1 MRQQAINTSVDVAK
15 GGLISLVVIGHFLL
29 GTLED
34 NFVRYYIYSFHMP
47 MFIFISGFLIK
58 REKLLSRSYKTFIT
72 HYAKRMLG
80 WWAVAWCFYT
90 GLSLIKD
97 FNLNKI
103 GHFLLEPYYHLWY
116 VPTLFCMIC
125 IVYLLQK
132 IFANNSR
139 LFWFSLISISLL
151 CKFVSW
157 PSIANLG
164 HMLYFT
170 FGVVCGNILFNI
182 VKIGGGGSKC
192 WILYST
198 SIVLIYLLPF
208 RHDVLY
214 PYWTIPFTFSLI
226 LFWLYPNLKEDNLPK
241 SPLLAYWGRNSLQIY
256 LWHVFPIA
264 VLKNLFEHSPV
275 LYYVGIALLTGMFCI
290 ASYIIIHKNKK

>member
-1 MRQQAINTSVDVAK
+1 MKNVQCNNSIDVVK

-29 GTLED
+29 GTLEG

-58 REKLLSRSYKTFIT
+58 REKIRSRSYKAFIT

-97 FNLNKI
+97 FDLNKI

-125 IVYLLQK
+125 IVYMLQK
-132 IFANNSR
+132 MFVKNSR
-139 LFWFSLISISLL
+139 LFWLSLITISVL
-151 CKFVSW
+151 CKFVNW
-157 PSIANLG
+157 PSVSNLG
-164 HMLYFT
+164 HMIYFT
-170 FGVVCGNILFNI
+170 LGVICGNISFNI
-182 VKIGGGGSKC
+182 VKIGGGKC
-192 WILYST
+192 WILYT
-198 SIVLIYLLPF
+198 IFIALVYALPL
-208 RHDVLY
+208 RQNVLY
-214 PYWTIPFTFSLI
+214 PYWTIPVTLSLI
-226 LFWLYPNLKEDNLPK
+226 LFWLYPNLKEDKLPK
-241 SPLLAYWGRNSLQIY
+241 SPVLAYWGRNSLQIY

-264 VLKNLFEHSPV
+264 ILKNLFDYSPV
-275 LYYVGIALLTGMFCI
+275 LYYVGIALLSAWFCI
-290 ASYIIIHKNKK
+290 TSYTIIHKKQI